1 MVDVELIQVGLP
13 KAVRHN
19 VDRAEL
25 PVREEAIVVAG
36 ANDSYVEEEEH
47 LITSLHC
54 HP

>member
-1 MVDVELIQVGLP
+1 VDVEFVQVGLP
-13 KAVRHN
+13 KGVRHD

-36 ANDSYVEEEEH
+36 ANDSYVDEEEP
-47 LITSLHC
+47 LITSPHC